1 VAPDRPRAV
10 IGGAGRPGLRVCT
23 PHCGI
28 DPETTSGGETFERE
42 LLVRMAARG
51 IAFDILLARHKRHPE
66 GVANWTIHRLPI
78 GRGLRWPVAP
88 LVLPPAIRRIYDT
101 VRFDLL
107 RVHSLRY
114 IGPAALLARRRY
126 RLDVPIVAHHH
137 HLDPDP
143 LNPFIEGRVIRAVE
157 RVVVGSEFARSQAV
171 AELGVPA
178 EKFSVVPYG
187 VDGRFSPGPRPAA
200 LSGRW
205 GLDDGPVVLFLGGL
219 KARKNLVLLL
229 DVWGA
234 IARACPEARL
244 VIVGSGPL
252 RHRLEQRASA
262 PGGSGRVVFTGYVP
276 ECDKVD
282 YYRLADVLLFPSAL
296 EGFGFTVAEAM
307 ACGLPV
313 VASNRGSLPE
323 LVVDGQGGFLAD
335 PDRPAD
341 FVTGTVRLLRD
352 AALRAKLGAAN
363 VERAQRRF
371 RWERCAADT
380 AAVYEEVL
388 DAWRRRPPAR

>member
-1 VAPDRPRAV
+1 M
-10 IGGAGRPGLRVCT
+10 RVCT

-51 IAFDILLARHKRHPE
+51 IGFDILLARHKRHPA

-88 LVLPPAIRRIYDT
+88 FVLPPAIRRVYDA

-137 HLDPDP
+137 HLDASL

-157 RVVVGSEFARSQAV
+157 RVVVGSQFARRQAS

-178 EKFSVVPYG
+178 DKFSVVPYG
-187 VDGRFSPGPRPAA
+187 VDARFAPGPRPGE

-205 GLDDGPVVLFLGGL
+205 GVGAEPVVLFLGGL
-219 KARKNLVLLL
+219 KARKNLSLLL
-229 DVWGA
+229 DVWGEV
-234 IARACPEARL
+234 ARACPDARL

-252 RHRLEQRASA
+252 RQRLEQQAGA
-262 PGGSGRVVFTGYVP
+262 PGAPGRVVFTGYVP
-276 ECDKVD
+276 ERDKVD

-323 LVVDGQGGFLAD
+323 LVVDGEGGFLID
-335 PDRPAD
+335 PDRRAD
-341 FVTGTVRLLRD
+341 IVAATVRLLRD
-352 AALRAKLGAAN
+352 ASLRARLGAAN
-363 VERAQRRF
+363 VERAQQRF

-388 DAWRRRPPAR
+388 DAWRRRPPVG

>member
-1 VAPDRPRAV
+1 M
-10 IGGAGRPGLRVCT
+10 RVCT

-51 IAFDILLARHKRHPE
+51 IGFDILLARHKRHPA

-88 LVLPPAIRRIYDT
+88 FVLPPAIRRVYDA

-137 HLDPDP
+137 HLDASL

-157 RVVVGSEFARSQAV
+157 RVVVGSQFARRQAS

-178 EKFSVVPYG
+178 DKFSVVPYG
-187 VDGRFSPGPRPAA
+187 VDARFAPGPRPGE

-205 GLDDGPVVLFLGGL
+205 GVGAEPVVLFLGGL
-219 KARKNLVLLL
+219 KARKNLSLLL
-229 DVWGA
+229 DVWGEV
-234 IARACPEARL
+234 ARACPDARL

-252 RHRLEQRASA
+252 RQRLEQQAGA
-262 PGGSGRVVFTGYVP
+262 PGAPGRVVFTGYVP
-276 ECDKVD
+276 ERDKVD

-323 LVVDGQGGFLAD
+323 LVVDGEGGFLID
-335 PDRPAD
+335 PDQRAD
-341 FVTGTVRLLRD
+341 IVAATVRLLRD
-352 AALRAKLGAAN
+352 ASLRARLGAAN
-363 VERAQRRF
+363 VERAQQRF

-388 DAWRRRPPAR
+388 DAWRRRPPVG

>member
-1 VAPDRPRAV
+1 MSD
-10 IGGAGRPGLRVCT
+10 GAGRSGLRVCV

-51 IAFDILLARHKRHPE
+51 VAFDILIARHKRHPV

-88 LVLPPAIRRIYDT
+88 FVVPPAIRRVYDG

-143 LNPFIEGRVIRAVE
+143 LNPLIEGRVMRAVE
-157 RVVVGSEFARSQAV
+157 RVVVGSEFARRQAV
-171 AELGVPA
+171 SELGVPA
-178 EKFSVVPYG
+178 QQFSVVPYG
-187 VDGRFSPGPRPAA
+187 VDARFTPGPRSAA
-200 LSGRW
+200 LSSRW
-205 GLDDGPVVLFLGGL
+205 GLGDGPVVLFLGGL
-219 KARKNLVLLL
+219 KARKNLFLLL
-229 DVWGA
+229 DVWA
-234 IARACPEARL
+234 EITRACPAARL

-252 RHRLEQRASA
+252 RRQLEQRAA
-262 PGGSGRVVFTGYVP
+262 HGGRGRIVFTGYVP
-276 ECDKVD
+276 ERDKVD

-307 ACGLPV
+307 ACGVPV

-323 LVVDGQGGFLAD
+323 LVVDGEGGFLVA

-341 FVTGTVRLLRD
+341 LVAATVRLVRD
-352 AALRAKLGAAN
+352 ADLRARLGAAN
-363 VERAQRRF
+363 TERAQKRF

-380 AAVYEEVL
+380 AAIYEEVL
-388 DAWRRRPPAR
+388 DAWRRRPTPR

>member
-1 VAPDRPRAV
+1 M
-10 IGGAGRPGLRVCT
+10 RVCT

-42 LLVRMAARG
+42 LLVRMAAHG
-51 IAFDILLARHKRHPE
+51 IGFEILLARHKRHPD

-88 LVLPPAIRRIYDT
+88 FVLPPIIRQVYDT
-101 VRFDLL
+101 AGFDLL

-137 HLDPDP
+137 HLDPSP

-157 RVVVGSEFARSQAV
+157 RVVVGSEFARRQAS
-171 AELGVPA
+171 AELGVPTD
-178 EKFSVVPYG
+178 KFSVVPYG
-187 VDGRFSPGPRPAA
+187 VDARFAPGPRPAE

-205 GLDDGPVVLFLGGL
+205 GVGAQPVVLFLGGL
-219 KARKNLVLLL
+219 KARKNLSLLL
-229 DVWGA
+229 DVWREV
-234 IARACPEARL
+234 ARACPEARL
-244 VIVGSGPL
+244 VIAGSGPL
-252 RHRLEQRASA
+252 RQHLEQRARAPGA
-262 PGGSGRVVFTGYVP
+262 PGGVVFTGYVP
-276 ECDKVD
+276 ERDKVD

-323 LVVDGQGGFLAD
+323 LVIDGEGGFLVD

-341 FVTGTVRLLRD
+341 LVAATVGLLRD
-352 AALRAKLGAAN
+352 AALRGRLGAAN
-363 VERAQRRF
+363 RERAQRRF
-371 RWERCAADT
+371 QWERCVADT

-388 DAWRRRPPAR
+388 DGWRRRSLVR

>member
-1 VAPDRPRAV
+1 M
-10 IGGAGRPGLRVCT
+10 RVCT

-51 IAFDILLARHKRHPE
+51 VAFDILLARHKRHPV

-88 LVLPPAIRRIYDT
+88 FIVPLAIRRIYDA
-101 VRFDLL
+101 VGFDLL
-107 RVHSLRY
+107 RVHSLRH
-114 IGPAALLARRRY
+114 IGPAALLARHRY

-137 HLDPDP
+137 HLDPSP
-143 LNPFIEGRVIRAVE
+143 LNPLIEKRVIQGVE
-157 RVVVGSEFARSQAV
+157 RVVVGSDFARRQAA

-187 VDGRFSPGPRPAA
+187 VDSRFMPGPRPAA
-200 LSGRW
+200 LRGRW

-219 KARKNLVLLL
+219 KARKNLSLLL
-229 DVWGA
+229 DIWDDIV
-234 IARACPEARL
+234 RACPEARL

-252 RHRLEQRASA
+252 RHRLEQRANG
-262 PGGSGRVVFTGYVP
+262 PGVCGRIVFTGYVP
-276 ECDKVD
+276 ERDKAD

-323 LVVDGQGGFLAD
+323 LVVDGEGGFLFD
-335 PDRPAD
+335 PDRPTD
-341 FVTGTVRLLRD
+341 FVAGTLRLLRD
-352 AALRAKLGAAN
+352 ATLRTRLGAAN
-363 VERAQRRF
+363 VERAQQRF
-371 RWERCAADT
+371 QWERCAAETT
-380 AAVYEEVL
+380 AIYEEVL
-388 DAWRRRPPAR
+388 DAWRRCSPAR